1 MKDVRQ
7 TPSARQNDG
16 FSKNRHD
23 GIKPLSDNEL
33 SQFKRELRDKLD
45 SSGDLVDFIN
55 SIDQDS
61 YFKVLDDS
69 LLRST
74 RDKQSVLQMSERFFD
89 LYAKTGIKSY
99 LARSEL
105 IESCGDHVVFGATG
119 NVVYFSG
126 CRDRLCPRCAIVKSR
141 RTLKEL
147 RAITAYLRLTQ
158 PELKYFMF
166 TLTVPNCA
174 GSDLHKTLKS
184 SIKAFG
190 RFMDQ
195 RYMAFIT
202 GYYRSI
208 EITYNSDTGMWHPH
222 IHVLV
227 SVDEYKFYD
236 LCKRYDLQSDFLQRE
251 WTRLNAYTYNDFGA
265 PDKRYKFTY
274 ALDPEHSD
282 LRSYP
287 FCEFDDHFDSR
298 SYTQETDVVY
308 LRTNQPCDHTTVL
321 YEYDRYLNKRVV
333 SSRNLLQVECHEFV
347 DFENSNG
354 LAELCKYVSK
364 SLFDVQSL
372 DLDEFQSF
380 VDGVKG
386 IVLVHY
392 GKEFSKILKL
402 FDDFNI
408 PGDPNYLNE
417 FIVNIIYQLNKMKTL
432 PNEVKSDLDD
442 QFKDSLRAQLTV
454 CVHVYCKKQYS
465 YRLVEGKSYP
475 YHHRFAESFDYV
487 YSGSSYLDFELQ
499 LLCRSCHLIR
509 SDQSLYNKFER
520 WRKYILNKLKE

>member
-1 MKDVRQ
+1 MKDIRQ
-7 TPSARQNDG
+7 ASAARHDDG
-16 FSKNRHD
+16 ALKNRHD
-23 GIKPLSDNEL
+23 GIKPMSDNEI

-55 SIDQDS
+55 SIDPVS
-61 YFKVLDDS
+61 YFTVLGDS

-141 RTLKEL
+141 RTFKEL

-158 PELKYFMF
+158 PELTYFML
-166 TLTVPNCA
+166 TLTVPNCS

-208 EITYNSDTGMWHPH
+208 EITFNSETGMWHPH

-227 SVDEYKFYD
+227 SVDEDKFYE
-236 LCKRYDLQSDFLQRE
+236 LCKRYDLRSDFLQRE
-251 WTRLNAYTYNDFGA
+251 WTRLNSYTYNDFGA
-265 PDKRYKFTY
+265 PEKRYKFTY
-274 ALDPEHSD
+274 ALDPGFSD
-282 LRSYP
+282 LRSYS

-298 SYTQETDVVY
+298 RYTQETDVVY
-308 LRTNQPCDHTTVL
+308 LRSNQPCDYSTVL
-321 YEYDRYLNKRVV
+321 YEYDR
-333 SSRNLLQVECHEFV
+333 S
-347 DFENSNG
+347 
-354 LAELCKYVSK
+354 
-364 SLFDVQSL
+364 
-372 DLDEFQSF
+372 
-380 VDGVKG
+380 
-386 IVLVHY
+386 
-392 GKEFSKILKL
+392 
-402 FDDFNI
+402 
-408 PGDPNYLNE
+408 
-417 FIVNIIYQLNKMKTL
+417 
-432 PNEVKSDLDD
+432 
-442 QFKDSLRAQLTV
+442 
-454 CVHVYCKKQYS
+454 
-465 YRLVEGKSYP
+465 
-475 YHHRFAESFDYV
+475 
-487 YSGSSYLDFELQ
+487 
-499 LLCRSCHLIR
+499 
-509 SDQSLYNKFER
+509 
-520 WRKYILNKLKE
+520 